1 MSAKKKSN
9 PPDDLLQ
16 ELFDIPPKISQ
27 VDLIEFVNTRDH
39 YLGARAELE
48 TLAVQIDEMLTQG
61 CPVEE
66 GQYTARRRADGR
78 GIEVVECSPAPAPA
92 DH

>member
-39 YLGARAELE
+39 YLGARADLE
-48 TLAVQIDEMLTQG
+48 TLAMQLQEMLTLG

-66 GQYTARRRADGR
+66 GQYTARTRADGR
-78 GIEVVECSPAPAPA
+78 GVEVVECAPAPEPM
-92 DH
+92 DL